1 MAYEWLA
8 ILTTYHRHLQVHL
21 DDPPSRERKTH
32 MGIQTRSG
40 IFNYMNGKQIM
51 VNVGKY
57 TIHLAF
63 GIGVF
68 WDISTIIEGFSQEMS
83 TQDLTN
89 TLFIW
94 FKGSIWVAIY
104 HFSRVI
110 LP

>member
-1 MAYEWLA
+1 MG
-8 ILTTYHRHLQVHL
+8 
-21 DDPPSRERKTH
+21 TH
-32 MGIQTRSG
+32 TRSG

-57 TIHLAF
+57 TIHLVF

-89 TLFIW
+89 TLFI
-94 FKGSIWVAIY
+94 
-104 HFSRVI
+104 
-110 LP
+110 